1 MESSLL
7 DWSQCTPYE
16 LVDGVRYQ
24 YNPFKST
31 YANLR
36 FVVTQATPYV
46 IKAGDAGRLPMISYK
61 AYGTTAL
68 WRVIAEYNQI
78 QDPIADVYPGREIMI
93 PDKSQVV
100 TLLTNTKATAAKSTE
115 TASFFI

>member
-1 MESSLL
+1 MEASLL

-31 YANLR
+31 YCNLR
-36 FVVTQATPYV
+36 FAITQSTPYV
-46 IKAGDAGRLPMISYK
+46 IKAGEAGRLPMISYR

-78 QDPIADVYPGREIMI
+78 QDPIADVYPGRELRI
-93 PDKSQVV
+93 PDKSQVT
-100 TLLTNTKATAAKSTE
+100 TLLTGTHSAETDTE
-115 TASFFI
+115 EASFFI

>member
-1 MESSLL
+1 MSTKKERLETIGRIIGEESI
-7 DWSQCTPYE
+7 
-16 LVDGVRYQ
+16 
-24 YNPFKST
+24 YNQEQLM
-31 YANLR
+31 NRLNDEG

-100 TLLTNTKATAAKSTE
+100 TLLTNTKTVAAKSTE